1 MRLSQPLK
9 ILTGLLTALYFILP
23 VFIFFTFFIRFT
35 LIPIAQHTHSLRDAE
50 AIMAL
55 FPLLMFPLII
65 CINVLHFGLQ
75 ILYIVLVNK
84 DRQLSETPRILFTLG
99 LVFIPFIAMPLY
111 YFMYLLKA
119 APPNPSPQ
127 PDPDEF

>member
-9 ILTGLLTALYFILP
+9 IFIGLLTALYAISP
-23 VFIFFTFFIRFT
+23 VFIMFIFFIPFT
-35 LIPIAQHTHSLRDAE
+35 LIPFAHNAPGVVHGLRDPE

-65 CINVLHFGLQ
+65 CINTLHFGLQ

-99 LVFIPFIAMPLY
+99 LFFLPFIAMPLY

-119 APPNPSPQ
+119 APPNA
-127 PDPDEF
+127 PDPA